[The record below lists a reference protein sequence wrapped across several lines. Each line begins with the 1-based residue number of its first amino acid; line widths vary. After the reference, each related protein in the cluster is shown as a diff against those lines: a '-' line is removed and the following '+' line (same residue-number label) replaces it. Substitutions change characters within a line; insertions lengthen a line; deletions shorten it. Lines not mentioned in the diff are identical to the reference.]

1 MISSGGPEAARLQ
14 SYYNSGDSAP
24 SNNDCRVA
32 AGTRKERQRMFKKGL
47 FHSGM
52 KREAILLFIAIAFI
66 GLSQG
71 FSENIW
77 TNYYNVIGM
86 QTQERTLLEPIREMP
101 GLLMMFIIAALS
113 FLTLGRMGALAM
125 LTRAGGLLALAI
137 MVDGFNPVFLALM
150 VVVSLGDHIF
160 MPLRNSIGITVAKVG
175 HEGKVI
181 GMMDSMATVL
191 YLAASLPILFFFSG
205 KEMADYRLL
214 FILAAGAAVLAG
226 TALFLMR
233 TRKTGE
239 VAPKPRLVF
248 HRKFWLYYIIS
259 FISGL
264 RKQIFL
270 VFAPWMLVKTFSQ
283 PLQAMTLLNIIGA
296 VTIFFFNPY
305 MGHLIDRFGERKLLV
320 GGGVVATFIYVAYA
334 FLCTQSPENGAIVLV
349 LFGLSYADRLSQST
363 LMGRDV
369 FVKHT
374 ASSQDEIMPTLSA
387 GVSMDHIASVI
398 SPMLGGLIWTTVGPR
413 WVFVAGAIIG
423 VAYTTMCLLV
433 PRKEPNDVETLQEAV

>member
-1 MISSGGPEAARLQ
+1 
-14 SYYNSGDSAP
+14 
-24 SNNDCRVA
+24 
-32 AGTRKERQRMFKKGL
+32 MFKKDS
-47 FHSGM
+47 FHPGM

-86 QTQERTLLEPIREMP
+86 QTTDRTLLEPIREMP

-113 FLTLGRMGALAM
+113 FLTLGRMGAVAM
-125 LTRAGGLLALAI
+125 LTRAGGLLALAFF
-137 MVDGFNPVFLALM
+137 VDGFNPAFLSLM
-150 VVVSLGDHIF
+150 VVISLGDHIF
-160 MPLRNSIGITVAKVG
+160 MPLRNSIGITVARNG
-175 HEGKVI
+175 REGSVI
-181 GMMDSMATVL
+181 GMMDATGMVL
-191 YLAASLPILFFFSG
+191 YLAASTPILFFFSG
-205 KEMADYRLL
+205 KEIGDYRLL
-214 FILAAGAAVLAG
+214 FYLAAGAAVMAG
-226 TALFLMR
+226 VALFGMR

-239 VAPKPRLVF
+239 VAPKARLVF
-248 HRKFWLYYIIS
+248 HKKFWLYYLIS

-296 VTIFFFNPY
+296 ITIFFFNPF
-305 MGHLIDRFGERKLLV
+305 MGHLIDKHGERKLLV
-320 GGGVVATFIYVAYA
+320 GGGIVATCVYVAYA
-334 FLCTQSPENGAIVLV
+334 FLCTQSPENGVIVFI
-349 LFGLSYADRLSQST
+349 LFALSYTDRLSQST

-374 ASSQDEIMPTLSA
+374 AASPDEIMPTLSA

-398 SPMLGGLIWTTVGPR
+398 SPMLGGLIWTTLGAQ
-413 WVFVAGAIIG
+413 WVFVAGAVIA
-423 VAYTTMCLLV
+423 VVYTVMCFLV
-433 PRKEPNDVETLQEAV
+433 PEKRVTPMDDEQMEAV